1 MEGYPYYPYLPLP
14 NQQVGAA
21 STNYAWQATKFPT
34 SQNTW
39 IWSANAEEAIKNQNV
54 NPGSMVAVF
63 DTETEWAFFKFIDT
77 STGKP
82 VINKARLIF
91 ENNNKTNT
99 GFATKEDFDILS
111 KNIADLREEFDSLT
125 IKRGKKKED
134 E

>member
-1 MEGYPYYPYLPLP
+1 MNNSFYPTTVYPNFNMTPNTYL
-14 NQQVGAA
+14 
-21 STNYAWQATKFPT
+21 T
-34 SQNTW
+34 SQYQPQTQNAN
-39 IWSANAEEAIKNQNV
+39 IWYWTANAEEAVKTATV
-54 NPGSMVAVF
+54 NPGSMVAFF
-63 DTETEWAFFKFIDT
+63 DTESEMAFFKFIDT

-91 ENNNKTNT
+91 ENSNKTNA

-125 IKRGKKKED
+125 IKRSKKKED